1 MTCRVIVTSVMHW
14 DVVYVITIM
23 ETVGTALGTTVKPRG
38 GYYLAAFYH
47 ATSCGPRSL
56 AESLDPPHR

>member
-14 DVVYVITIM
+14 DVDYVITIM
-23 ETVGTALGTTVKPRG
+23 ETVGTALGTPVKPLE

-47 ATSCGPRSL
+47 ATS
-56 AESLDPPHR
+56 